1 MLPLAVIGYVGAVFV
16 CGLVGSVGMSVSIKA
31 YNKKLIEKKDTPS
44 PSNPHT
50 MLGKVKSEKTKPL
63 LADLR
68 HQQMADISSSTTGN
82 GEISEFDQETKE
94 TNYYLSIS
102 SIGLGLAT
110 AGALVYTPLSLLSV
124 PVSLYASWPFFK
136 LAYQSLFKEHKL
148 KVTVLDSIAVIGGL
162 VTGYYFVTAFAGFIY
177 YVAAKLLSQ
186 TRNTTRKTLVNVF
199 AEQPRFVW
207 LVKNG
212 TEIEIPLS
220 DLHVG
225 NIIVVN
231 AGEIIPV
238 DGIISKGMATIDQHA
253 LTGEAQPDEKGMG
266 DKVLAATIVLTGR
279 IDIQVEKT
287 GPETIAAQIG
297 EILNHTSE
305 FELSLQTRGEQLAEK
320 TVLPTLATST
330 LALLTL
336 GPYRSVAVLYANF
349 SEVIRV
355 TTPIGMLNFLNLASK
370 DGILIKD
377 GRSLELLNQVDTVVF
392 DKTGTLTQEQPHMG
406 NIYTCNGVKENDL
419 LTYAAAAEYKQS
431 HPIARAILTAAN
443 DRTLNLP
450 EIDESQYEIG
460 YGIKVK
466 ITDQLIRV
474 GSIRFMEMEG
484 IAIPAEITALQR
496 SSHEQ
501 GYSTIFVTID
511 QQLGGMLELH
521 PTIRPEAKQIIRQL
535 QKRNL
540 SIYIISGDHE
550 HPTKLL
556 AKELGINHYF
566 ANTLPQDKAQLI
578 DQLQK
583 EGKSVCF
590 VGDGINDSIA
600 LKKAKVS
607 ISLRGASTAATDTA
621 QIILMDQN
629 LTKLDRLFELGKKFG
644 TNQKTGLATIFVP
657 SVLCVGGIFF
667 LHFGIPTAIM
677 FFNIS
682 AIAGIGNA
690 LLPLLNHQKKL
701 NCL

>member
-1 MLPLAVIGYVGAVFV
+1 MLPIGLLLTGGVAY
-16 CGLVGSVGMSVSIKA
+16 MSIKA
-31 YNKKLIEKKDTPS
+31 YKKFIGKESTEKKVTHS
-44 PSNPHT
+44 
-50 MLGKVKSEKTKPL
+50 KVKSKKTKPL
-63 LADLR
+63 PTDLR
-68 HQQMADISSSTTGN
+68 QQQMADISSSTTDN

-94 TNYYLSIS
+94 INYYLSIS

-110 AGALVYTPLSLLSV
+110 AGALFSPFLSLLSV
-124 PVSLYASWPFFK
+124 PVSIYLSLPIFQA
-136 LAYQSLFKEHKL
+136 AYKGISEERKL
-148 KVTVLDSIAVIGGL
+148 KVALLDSIAVISGL
-162 VTGYYFVTAFAGFIY
+162 VTGYYFVTAFSEFIY
-177 YVAAKLLSQ
+177 YTAAKLLSK
-186 TRNTTRKTLVNVF
+186 TRNSTRKTLINVF

-207 LVKNG
+207 LLKNG
-212 TEIEIPLS
+212 TELEIPLS
-220 DLHVG
+220 DLYVG
-225 NIIVVN
+225 DIIVVN
-231 AGEIIPV
+231 AGEIIPI
-238 DGIISKGMATIDQHA
+238 DGMITKGMATIDQHA
-253 LTGEAQPDEKGMG
+253 LTGEAQPDEKGVG

-279 IDIQVEKT
+279 IYIQVEKT

-466 ITDQLIRV
+466 LTEQLIRV

-501 GYSTIFVTID
+501 GYSTVYVAID

-535 QKRNL
+535 RRRHL
-540 SIYIISGDHE
+540 SIYIISGDQE
-550 HPTKLL
+550 HPTKQL
-556 AKELGINHYF
+556 AEKLGIDHYF

-578 DQLQK
+578 EQLQK
-583 EGKSVCF
+583 EGKSICF

-621 QIILMDQN
+621 LVILMDKT
-629 LTKLDRLFELGKKFG
+629 LTKLDHLFKLAQHFD
-644 TNQKTGLATIFVP
+644 TNQKNGLATTFVP
-657 SVLCVGGIFF
+657 GVLCVGGIFF
-667 LHFGIPTAIM
+667 LHFGIFNAMM
-677 FFNIS
+677 FNNIS
-682 AIAGIGNA
+682 IIAGIGNA